1 MQGATMAD
9 HAEKLGVT
17 PTHLARASKSATGQT
32 AADHITARLFF
43 KAQSALLDGNQ
54 TSKAIAEALN
64 FGSPAYFTR
73 FIQQH
78 SGFTPSQLRLRK

>member
-1 MQGATMAD
+1 L
-9 HAEKLGVT
+9 LG
-17 PTHLARASKSATGQT
+17 
-32 AADHITARLFF
+32 
-43 KAQSALLDGNQ
+43 GNQ